1 MGRGLHERSTAV
13 RPSEQNEA
21 LLRRVFNEFGDPA
34 MLAEVFAE
42 DAEWHEPGSGPISGR
57 YRGREAV
64 ISLFQ
69 AVVGRS
75 HGTFRVVEI
84 VDILVSDRHGC
95 ALVLVEAHNG
105 ERYIRTTDAI
115 VFDFHDGQIVRG
127 RVLSEDQT
135 EVDAFWQ

>member
-1 MGRGLHERSTAV
+1 MT
-13 RPSEQNEA
+13 PSEQNEA
-21 LLRRVFNEFGDPA
+21 LLRRVFNEFGDPT

-42 DAEWHEPGSGPISGR
+42 EAEWHEPGSGPISGR

-115 VFDFHDGQIVRG
+115 VFDFRDGQIVRG

>member
-1 MGRGLHERSTAV
+1 MAAAESTSK
-13 RPSEQNEA
+13 RNEA
-21 LLRRVFNEFGDPA
+21 LLRRLFNEFGDPA
-34 MLAEVFAE
+34 MLAEVFAG

-64 ISLFQ
+64 VSLFQ
-69 AVVGRS
+69 AVLGRS
-75 HGTFRVVEI
+75 DGTFRVVEI
-84 VDILVSDRHGC
+84 DDVLVSDRHGC

-115 VFDFHDGQIVRG
+115 VFDFRDGQIVRG

>member
-1 MGRGLHERSTAV
+1 VT
-13 RPSEQNEA
+13 PSEQNEA

-34 MLAEVFAE
+34 MLAAVFAE

-115 VFDFHDGQIVRG
+115 VFDFRDGQIVRG

>member
-1 MGRGLHERSTAV
+1 V
-13 RPSEQNEA
+13 RRSEQNEA

-64 ISLFQ
+64 ICLFQ
-69 AVVGRS
+69 AVLGRS
-75 HGTFRVVEI
+75 DGTFRVVKIE
-84 VDILVSDRHGC
+84 DILASERHGC

-115 VFDFHDGQIVRG
+115 VFDFRDGQITRG